1 MEDDFVFPD
10 RPADLCDPRCEL
22 PLRCADLVDVAGL
35 EKEELDEFV
44 DREEVWR
51 ESFSFTGRRRKP
63 CHRDFARLE
72 IVAFR
77 TRIGRFLCVG

>member
-1 MEDDFVFPD
+1 VFPD

-51 ESFSFTGRRRKP
+51 ERVSVSLVDDESHVIATLLDWK
-63 CHRDFARLE
+63 L
-72 IVAFR
+72 
-77 TRIGRFLCVG
+77 